1 LYKNKK
7 YINWKKTI
15 IVILSIIIIASL
27 TILSWYIFK
36 EFQIRNGQDLSNI
49 KYVTQDIYQG
59 ENLVERLISAFDK
72 YFIIR
77 SLIEKIISAVMF
89 VLLFASIFK
98 KESRWISLFL
108 VYPFLLF
115 WGFYFSYDHRNLA
128 VILPFISY
136 SCTYGLYLFIEI
148 IQRKWPRLRK
158 YINFKYRIDS
168 KLKTIPIDGKKI
180 ILFLSIIIFILILTP
195 SILINSNTIL
205 NQQRS
210 LQRKLGCVDLNNL
223 IYDYASNNKIDG
235 QILTDY
241 WFLGLLPEFKD
252 ESKRIAFPGVDCNT
266 KVYDVF
272 YDNNPFKKTNDN
284 INYYLLSDRLNPE
297 YINDLDNKI
306 TAGKYQLIFEHEIY
320 VQEDNRIERYK
331 FIKIK

>member
-1 LYKNKK
+1 
-7 YINWKKTI
+7 
-15 IVILSIIIIASL
+15 VP
-27 TILSWYIFK
+27 WYVFK
-36 EFQIRNGQDLSNI
+36 EFQIRSGQDLSNF

-59 ENLVERLISAFDK
+59 ENLIERLISALDK
-72 YFIIR
+72 YFVIR
-77 SLIEKIISAVMF
+77 SLIEKIISLVMF
-89 VLLFASIFK
+89 ALLFASIFK
-98 KESRWISLFL
+98 KESRWISLFI

-148 IQRKWPRLRK
+148 MQRKWPKLIK
-158 YINFKYRIDS
+158 FIDFKYRKDL
-168 KLKTIPIDGKKI
+168 KLKTIPIDSKKI
-180 ILFLSIIIFILILTP
+180 IIFLSIIIVVLVLVP
-195 SILINSNTIL
+195 GILINSTTIL

-210 LQRKLGCVDLNNL
+210 LQRQLGYVDLNNL
-223 IYDYASNNKIDG
+223 IYDYASNNKIEG

-252 ESKRIAFPGVDCNT
+252 KNERIAFPGVDCNT
-266 KVYDVF
+266 TVYDIF
-272 YDNNPFKKTNDN
+272 YDNDPFEKTNDN
-284 INYYLLSDRLNPE
+284 INYYLLSDRFNPE
-297 YINDLDNKI
+297 YIDDLNNRI
-306 TAGKYQLIFEHEIY
+306 TLGEYQLIFEYETY